1 MERRP
6 PRRPSNRPRQHAK
19 VSDFFSDLST
29 TEIALGAGGIVALIA
44 YVALIAIPAWT
55 SYGRWWERIA
65 ATFLTFYIVAAL
77 VGIGAGIGLGIIWT
91 YDEWAA

>member
-1 MERRP
+1 MP
-6 PRRPSNRPRQHAK
+6 PLM
-19 VSDFFSDLST
+19 DLSDPGS
-29 TEIALGAGGIVALIA
+29 TEVVAALSAPLAIAA
-44 YVALIAIPAWT
+44 YVGLILIPAWT

-77 VGIGAGIGLGIIWT
+77 AGIGAAIGLGIIWT